1 MSKKKKISLILC
13 AVLVAVIA
21 SVSVISYSIANIQN
35 SDLVN
40 NANGS
45 VSPALVQRGGNL
57 DNMDYVTNI
66 DLIIENS
73 QKGETFNIVEI
84 FTADEYNASS
94 DLSKYVSNG
103 GFKQY
108 VIDAN
113 GTKKDASGNKLTM
126 KEGTINYKAV
136 QVTASTDLTSDDYA
150 EVNATLNAADLIYVS
165 NQTYNSFD
173 GKMSESVYNF
183 LHTYAL
189 GEGKTGGKPI
199 IVDYVAKS
207 EKPVNQKKTYKDLV
221 NAISGNYLKY
231 HTFYWNTSLSVD
243 DFFNANGD
251 SYYVPFNVNNN
262 KATGKI
268 LVISNG
274 ANTIRSAWENYG
286 KADFIKNAYYGRNA
300 KRPSADDIEFTTMSP
315 AQIAANPTVLATLGF
330 AYDFVIIENDV
341 MSTEFS
347 DDTLYNSIRSLSVAN
362 KFIVYD
368 KSNITTNN
376 DSQDA
381 ENNNYRK
388 LLDLLVYST
397 GEAKVSNVLKVS
409 PGFFGT
415 LLSAGADGLE
425 TAKTVADLL
434 DGSNYRGNK
443 GTGSNGKMFRV
454 LEIEPCY
461 PIDTDVALSEKD
473 MGNDASKRY
482 GVKGNY
488 YSNPYNVLNGVS
500 QDEVK
505 EGQEYYKFKLSIAKI
520 AYATGLKPSQ
530 IQIDQMSSEEFISS
544 KDVVLETYDLVYIGG
559 DHSALMPTLNKELS
573 KSWSKEYANKAY
585 KITTSFEMYTHTG
598 NLVNL
603 TTYNSNSGVYT
614 TYTDHPYGKMKD
626 SNGNYA
632 ETTVALNGNDLTS
645 IKKNELLDYI
655 KAGMPIVF
663 GSDVSQAFEK
673 VYNLPRLEQ
682 LAARD
687 IDPDSQM
694 FSLLSTVY
702 DKYKDNATVVWNA
715 DLTEEK
721 VNNFYYLDD
730 NDNPTVDETDH
741 IVENAYGNS
750 LSKQVTV
757 FTAKT
762 NTDVKNAVNAS
773 NARPVLT
780 IDEQPMDYV
789 YGDKSSYNQNTGE
802 LVIKAKVKAV
812 STSTAYTMEL
822 YTDYDGDGVFDEDEL
837 QDSTTY
843 DTSNTTEAKE
853 LKYTLPEGFVGL
865 VSWKVIV
872 KDKGSNTE
880 VASCTSSSG
889 YAYYEKPDTEKKEI
903 NVLQIMPVLP
913 KNRTRNDSNLGK
925 DGKTGASL
933 YLCTECQHS
942 LHRAY
947 YNIQID
953 GAWNSSATYNNV
965 YGIKKTARDP
975 EFQLGL
981 HEHKFGIVKYDSS
994 KPEYDGTYGAEDWDY
1009 NLADE
1014 AIIKDNYDINLTIL
1028 YVDEFEKI
1036 VSEVASHSN
1045 ADGTSKVKETIE
1057 NADGSQTTITWKDY
1071 YDANAEVC
1079 YDKWETAKSELT
1091 TSGVEDDLYNWL
1103 NDFIEANPS
1112 NLFTK
1117 ADLENK
1123 EYYEFFMK
1131 NTDYYDASQRNSEIR
1146 KLYKA
1151 YQEKKDAEIEAHQ
1164 AYNEAMMYA
1173 ATSKTWLSNNFDMVV
1188 LGFAED
1194 FGGADLTTEACND
1207 LKEYL
1212 NNNGNLL
1219 TTHDSTT
1226 RYYDGGSVNLTNEL
1240 RATFGMDRFHM
1251 TLDDVISK
1259 VGEFEVSENNTAK
1272 YYPILTWQNHSYCGA
1287 SESMEPGYDYIYQC
1301 DVNATDTVDVC
1312 GTPMVNGLTQISKQK
1327 NASGNTTIQFIN
1339 SEGSTI
1345 SGYACHIADTSQA
1358 TYNDWER
1365 VAADYVGDTNPLKIR
1380 AGLVGDPNGV
1390 ITKKMNGGN
1399 VDLKYLQYKV
1409 QAGYDSSKYYMTE
1422 WSTLGSDTRDLRQ
1435 IWQAKVYSAYGGN
1448 ANFNYIG
1455 LRSAVGVTDAVGIF
1469 ETDSRNSSPYTYA
1482 EYNLQEA
1489 IYWNQ
1494 GVSITKG
1501 KGTDRAS
1508 QVNDGIITTYPFA
1521 ISSELMIS
1529 GTHSQTYALDLEDS
1543 NVSVWY
1549 TLGADSAGNKKNSS
1563 IYAASPHDGM
1573 DSYFMFS
1580 KGNVFYCGAGHT
1592 IVTGPKRDNNDERRL
1607 YVNVIINA
1615 ARNKAAKPTIKLYNP
1630 CDEKDHTDCDDK
1642 LAKKLKS
1649 GETAEVNKLYLASDG
1664 TYEYYVDSKETVPQF
1679 DFKVIC
1685 QKDIKK
1691 VQVFYDLN
1699 YDDDKSNIYK
1709 EDDDHVLVD
1718 SYTNYT
1724 SGKRTRLRE
1733 DKKKYPNLPLK
1744 PSYFNG
1750 NTTYIVVAATDS
1762 KNQTSYKRIKIKYI
1776 PELFDLTDATL
1787 QDNNSINVDYIDK
1800 VKFDI

>member
-35 SDLVN
+35 SDLIN
-40 NANGS
+40 NASGS

-57 DNMDYVTNI
+57 DNMDYITNI

-73 QKGETFNIVEI
+73 QKGEMLNVVEL

-94 DLSKYVSNG
+94 DLSKYISTG
-103 GFKQY
+103 GFKKY

-126 KEGTINYKAV
+126 KDGMINYKAV
-136 QVTASTDLTSDDYA
+136 QITAATDLTSDDYA

-199 IVDYVAKS
+199 IVDYVTKS
-207 EKPVNQKKTYKDLV
+207 EKPNNQKKTYKDLV

-300 KRPSADDIEFTTMSP
+300 KRPGVDDIAFTTMSP
-315 AQIAANPTVLATLGF
+315 AQIAANPATIASSGF

-341 MSTEFS
+341 MSTELT
-347 DDTLYNSIRSLSVAN
+347 DTLYNSLRSLSIAN
-362 KFIVYD
+362 KFIIYD
-368 KSNITTNN
+368 KTNISNNSSGN
-376 DSQDA
+376 QDT

-397 GEAKVSNVLKVS
+397 GETKVNNVLKVS

-415 LLSAGADGLE
+415 LLNAGEDGLE

-473 MGNDASKRY
+473 MGNYASDSY

-505 EGQEYYKFKLSIAKI
+505 EGQEYYKFTISKAKI

-530 IQIDQMSSEEFISS
+530 IQIDQMSSEEFIST
-544 KDVVLETYDLVYIGG
+544 KDIVLENYDLVYIGG

-585 KITTSFEMYTHTG
+585 KISTSFEMYTHTG

-603 TTYNSNSGVYT
+603 TTYNSNSGVYD
-614 TYTDHPYGKMKD
+614 TYTDHPYGKMKNSSGD
-626 SNGNYA
+626 YTD
-632 ETTVALNGNDLTS
+632 TTVALNGNDLTS

-663 GSDVSQAFEK
+663 GADISQAFEK
-673 VYNLPRLEQ
+673 VYSLPRLEQ

-702 DKYKDNATVVWNA
+702 DKYKDTATVVWNA

-721 VNNFYYLDD
+721 VNNFYYLDA
-730 NDNPTVDETDH
+730 NNNPTEDETDH

-757 FTAKT
+757 FTSKT
-762 NTDVKNAVNAS
+762 NAAVKNAVNAS
-773 NARPVLT
+773 NARPILT
-780 IDEQPMDYV
+780 IEEQPMDYV

-812 STSTAYTMEL
+812 STSTAYTLEL

-843 DTSNTTEAKE
+843 DTSSTTEAKE

-872 KDKGSNTE
+872 KDKGSSKE
-880 VASCTSSSG
+880 VASCTSATG

-913 KNRTRNDSNLGK
+913 KNRTRADSNLGK

-947 YNIQID
+947 YNVQID
-953 GAWNSSATYNNV
+953 GAWNSQAIYNNV

-994 KPEYDGTYGAEDWDY
+994 KQEYDGSYGAEDWDY

-1014 AIIKDNYDINLTIL
+1014 AIIKDNYDINLNIL

-1045 ADGTSKVKETIE
+1045 ADGTSKVKGTID
-1057 NADGSQTTITWKDY
+1057 NADGTQTTVTWKEY
-1071 YDANAEVC
+1071 YEANAEVC
-1079 YDKWETAKSELT
+1079 YDKWEKAQRELKA
-1091 TSGVEDDLYNWL
+1091 SGVEDDLVNWL
-1103 NDFIEANPS
+1103 NDFIEANPN

-1131 NTDYYDASQRNSEIR
+1131 NTNYYDASQRNSEIR
-1146 KLYKA
+1146 KLYEA
-1151 YQEKKDAEIEAHQ
+1151 YRVKKDAEIEAHQ

-1173 ATSKTWLSNNFDMVV
+1173 ATSKTWLSNNFDMIV

-1226 RYYDGGSVNLTNEL
+1226 RYYDAGSVNLTTEL

-1251 TLDDVISK
+1251 TLDDEISK
-1259 VGEFEVSENNTAK
+1259 VGEFEVQENNNAK
-1272 YYPILTWQNHSYCGA
+1272 YYSVIEWNNKTYCGA
-1287 SESMEPGYDYIYQC
+1287 SESMEPGYDYIFQC
-1301 DVNATDTVDVC
+1301 DANTTDTVNIC
-1312 GTPMVNGLTQISKQK
+1312 GTPMINGLTVLSKQK
-1327 NASGNTTIQFIN
+1327 NANGDTTMQFMTA
-1339 SEGSTI
+1339 EGSGI
-1345 SGYACHIADTSQA
+1345 SGYGCFLADTSQE
-1358 TYNDWER
+1358 TYRRDLRCISWS
-1365 VAADYVGDTNPLKIR
+1365 VGNANPVTVPNNLI
-1380 AGLVGDPNGV
+1380 GDPNGV
-1390 ITKKMNGGN
+1390 VTKKLNGGN

-1409 QAGYDSSKYYMTE
+1409 QSGYDSSKYYMTE
-1422 WSTLGSDTRDLRQ
+1422 WSTLGSDTRDLRKV
-1435 IWQAKVYSAYGGN
+1435 WQAKVYSAYGGN
-1448 ANFNYIG
+1448 ANFNNIG
-1455 LRSAVGVTDAVGIF
+1455 LRSAVGVTDAVGVF
-1469 ETDSRNSSPYTYA
+1469 ETQSRNSSPYTYA

-1508 QVNDGIITTYPFA
+1508 QVNDGIVTTYPFA
-1521 ISSELMIS
+1521 ISSELIIS
-1529 GTHSQTYALDLEDS
+1529 GTHSQTYALDMEDS

-1549 TLGADSAGNKKNSS
+1549 TLGADSTGNKKNSS
-1563 IYAASPHDGM
+1563 LYAASPHDGM

-1630 CDEKDHTDCDDK
+1630 CDEKKHTDCDDK

-1649 GETAEVNKLYLASDG
+1649 GEKAEINKLYLANDG
-1664 TYEYYVDSKETVPQF
+1664 TYEYYVDSKETVPEF

-1691 VQVFYDLN
+1691 VQVYYDLN
-1699 YDDDKSNIYK
+1699 YE
-1709 EDDDHVLVD
+1709 EDGLNSYVADENHILVAG
-1718 SYTNYT
+1718 YTNYL
-1724 SGKRTRLRE
+1724 SGTRTRLRE
-1733 DKKKYPNLPLK
+1733 DAKKYPNLPLK
-1744 PSYFNG
+1744 ASYFNG
-1750 NTTYIVVAATDS
+1750 NTTYMVVAATDA
-1762 KNQTSYKRIKIKYI
+1762 KGQTSYKRIKIKYI

-1787 QDNNSINVDYIDK
+1787 QDNNSICVDYVDK